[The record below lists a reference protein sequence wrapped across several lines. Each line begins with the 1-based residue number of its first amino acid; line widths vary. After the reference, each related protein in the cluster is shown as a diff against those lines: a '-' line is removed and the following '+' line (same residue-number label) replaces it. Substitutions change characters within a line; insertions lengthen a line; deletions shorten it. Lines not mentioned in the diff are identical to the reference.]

1 VQQITKKSTMIEINH
16 NNLPEAVSELF
27 NELSSIK
34 NLLLNQ
40 NNQPETDQLLTI
52 QQTGEFIKLT
62 PATIYGLVSKNS
74 IPYSKKGKRL
84 YFSKQELINWIKEG
98 RQKTITEISNE
109 ANTFVK
115 IKGGSK

>member
-1 VQQITKKSTMIEINH
+1 
-16 NNLPEAVSELF
+16 
-27 NELSSIK
+27 
-34 NLLLNQ
+34 
-40 NNQPETDQLLTI
+40 
-52 QQTGEFIKLT
+52 
-62 PATIYGLVSKNS
+62 VSKNS